1 MSAALPVMS
10 SPVNRQILR
19 LALPSIVSNIT
30 VPLLGLC
37 DVAIAGHL
45 GDAAYIAA
53 IAVGSMVFNTMY
65 WMLGFLRMCT
75 SGLTAQA
82 LGARRLDEATL
93 RLVQGLALGFFLGC
107 LMVVFQWP
115 LRELSLCLMGP
126 SVEVA
131 SLARTYFDICIWG
144 APAVLSLYA
153 LSGWPVGM
161 QNTRLP
167 MMTAICQNV
176 ANIAVSFLLVFGL
189 GWRIEGVATGT
200 VAAQWLGFFFAL
212 GETLREYGPQRL
224 RRWLLAGTPFRG
236 LLTFAIHLPKTD
248 FSRFFAPSRDLFL
261 RTLCLVAVN
270 FYFTAQGA
278 SQGALVLA
286 ANTLLLQLF
295 LLFSYVADG
304 FAFAGEA
311 LSGRHWG
318 AGNPAAL
325 RATIGWLFAWGGVLS
340 LLFSTAYALAGTSL
354 LGVLTDNA
362 DVIRLA
368 TSYLPWVVAVPFCSI
383 AAFLFDGIFVGLTAT
398 RGMLW
403 SSLLATLGFF
413 AVWLLLRD
421 PLGNHALW
429 LAQLVYLAVRGAAQA
444 AIYRHIACTHQ

>member
-1 MSAALPVMS
+1 MNPS
-10 SPVNRQILR
+10 SVNRQILR

-65 WMLGFLRMCT
+65 WLLGFIRMGT

-82 LGARRLDEATL
+82 LGGRRLDDAAM
-93 RLVQGLALGFFLGC
+93 RLVQGLAIGFCLGC
-107 LMVVFQWP
+107 LMVAFQWP
-115 LRELSLCLMGP
+115 LRELSLHLMGP
-126 SVEVA
+126 SAEVA
-131 SLARTYFDICIWG
+131 DLARTYFDICIWG

-167 MMTAICQNV
+167 MMIAIGQNV
-176 ANIAVSFLLVFGL
+176 VNIVVSFVLVFGL

-200 VAAQWLGFFFAL
+200 VVAQWLGFFFAL

-224 RRWLLAGTPFRG
+224 RRWLLMGIGERGQKPFVRRLFG
-236 LLTFAIHLPKTD
+236 KD

-261 RTLCLVAVN
+261 RTLCLVTVN

-278 SQGALVLA
+278 AQGANVLA
-286 ANTLLLQLF
+286 ANTLLLQLY

-318 AGNPAAL
+318 AGNSAAL
-325 RATIGWLFAWGGVLS
+325 RTTVRHLFAWGGALAV
-340 LLFSTAYALAGTSL
+340 LFSLVYLFAGTSL
-354 LGVLTDNA
+354 LGLLTDNDA
-362 DVIRLA
+362 VVLLA
-368 TSYLPWVVAVPFCSI
+368 NSYLPWVVLVPLCSV

-403 SSLLATLGFF
+403 SSFLAMLGFF
-413 AVWLLLRD
+413 AVWLLLRND
-421 PLGNHALW
+421 LGNHALW
-429 LAQLVYLAVRGAAQA
+429 MAQLTYLALRGVTQTT
-444 AIYRHIACTHQ
+444 IYRRFACTH